1 MARSVSRQTQITIVT
16 RGWASPMTGASLVT
30 GDLTFLIPLAASVAA
45 GAVIGLERELN
56 GSAAGIRTH
65 ILVSVASTLLMVMA
79 VHQVQWMGATPV
91 DAIRIDPTRMAH
103 GILTGIGFLGA
114 GVIFRNG
121 STIRGLT
128 TAASLWLT
136 AVIGMLLGVKFYPLA
151 ISAVVITLLVLAGL
165 RLASRLLPKRS
176 HVEIEAGFGQGNAS
190 PADQIGAALRAAG
203 FNIVSLNQELAA
215 GNIAI
220 RVICVAD
227 PVDDCGRL
235 GKILNGMTNVST
247 YRIRAKDAKV

>member
-1 MARSVSRQTQITIVT
+1 MNIGLSDRAGPMAD
-16 RGWASPMTGASLVT
+16 PDLVGT
-30 GDLTFLIPLAASVAA
+30 DLTLLIPLAASVAA

-56 GSAAGIRTH
+56 GSAAGIRIR
-65 ILVSVASTLLMVMA
+65 ILVSVASTLLMVTA
-79 VHQVQWMGATPV
+79 VHQVQRMVATPV
-91 DAIRIDPTRMAH
+91 EAIRIDPTRMAH

-136 AVIGMLLGVKFYPLA
+136 AVIGMLLGIKFYPLA

-176 HVEIEAGFGQGNAS
+176 RVEIEAGF
-190 PADQIGAALRAAG
+190 I
-203 FNIVSLNQELAA
+203 
-215 GNIAI
+215 
-220 RVICVAD
+220 
-227 PVDDCGRL
+227 
-235 GKILNGMTNVST
+235 
-247 YRIRAKDAKV
+247 